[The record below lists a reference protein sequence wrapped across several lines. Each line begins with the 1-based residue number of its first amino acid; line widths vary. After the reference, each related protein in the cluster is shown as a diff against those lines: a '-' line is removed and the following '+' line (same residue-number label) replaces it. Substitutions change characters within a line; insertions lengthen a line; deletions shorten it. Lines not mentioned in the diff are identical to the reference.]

1 MTERYMEKQ
10 IVRRSELNKDE
21 YFKYVM
27 HELIRFKSREYYRE
41 KSIRI
46 IHT

>member
-1 MTERYMEKQ
+1 MTELYMEKQ
-10 IVRRSELNKDE
+10 IVRRTELNKVE

-27 HELIRFKSREYYRE
+27 HNLIRDKSREKE
-41 KSIRI
+41 IRI